1 MNIVRRRYEALQT
14 RIDAL
19 SLRERAIIFVALTA
33 FLYLIWNTLLMNPLS
48 AEQRTMLSQ
57 INSTRTEVAA
67 LEEQL
72 KVVMHQHEIDPNK
85 PEREHLAKLDRQLAQ
100 ANENISKMITGLI
113 APEEMAKILEQVLN
127 KQKGLTFVRLE
138 NLGSKALVDVQSE
151 SAAPEA
157 TGIFKHSF
165 RIELQGSFNQTLAYL
180 RALETLPWQF
190 RWDEVKITMQDYP
203 TADVVITVH
212 TLSLQEGWIGV

>member
-1 MNIVRRRYEALQT
+1 MIRRRYEALQS

-19 SLRERAIIFVALTA
+19 SLRERAIIFIALTA
-33 FLYLIWNTLLMNPLS
+33 FIYLLWNTLLMNPMSSEQLS
-48 AEQRTMLSQ
+48 MMSQ
-57 INSTRTEVAA
+57 IKTMRKDVTALDEQISSVMKQHEVDPNRS
-67 LEEQL
+67 EREQL
-72 KVVMHQHEIDPNK
+72 V
-85 PEREHLAKLDRQLAQ
+85 KLDQQLKQ

-113 APEEMAKILEQVLN
+113 DPKEMAKILEQVLQ
-127 KQKGLTFVRLE
+127 KQQGLTFVRLE
-138 NLGSKALVDVQSE
+138 NLGSKALLDVQGE
-151 SAAPEA
+151 EAAPEA

-165 RIELQGSFNQTLAYL
+165 RIELEGSFTQTLAYL

-190 RWDEVKITMQDYP
+190 RWDEVKITMKDYP